1 MKMLLTLGLMMG
13 VMTSTSFAGQETR
26 NGGDGVYID
35 GQIVL
40 RDFLEGEGLTKVK
53 DNNAFLKTA
62 PNFIKIIRKI
72 GEQDRDLAVALY
84 SAIDD
89 STIWTTNNQ
98 LPLLPDTETTTYERK
113 ADVQIAIRDKDNIYI
128 SLPAYNKTDKAYLL
142 LHEAVHLIAKGTG
155 AKKHFNV
162 RAIVRYI
169 KENIDSFNTYEI
181 KEYLDEKFY
190 SNLSD
195 VISYDNEALIS
206 VLMDKKGSLENK
218 CQLASFSLYK
228 KGNVYRLFEIFSPE
242 VINCLNEE
250 KTSHY
255 FKLEMERKHS
265 GIVGQIAKF
274 STVEPKKR
282 IIKNKK
288 YQEEKL
294 LCEKNTSA
302 EIKKQI
308 DEVYS
313 AYEKLRR
320 DQMDIV
326 AELEKE
332 EDPAKKMY
340 LKLVLEELRDVEYDL
355 ERHSFMWGRS
365 IESVLRLK
373 DQYESNVKKCREANY
388 I

>member
-26 NGGDGVYID
+26 NGGDGVYKD

-53 DNNAFLKTA
+53 DNDEFLKTA
-62 PNFIKIIRKI
+62 PNFMKIIRKI
-72 GEQDRDLAVALY
+72 GEKNRHLAVALY
-84 SAIDD
+84 AAIDD
-89 STIWTTNNQ
+89 SKIWTTNNQ

-169 KENIDSFNTYEI
+169 KENMNSFNTYEI
-181 KEYLDEKFY
+181 TEYLDEKFY
-190 SNLSD
+190 SNLSS
-195 VISYDNEALIS
+195 VISYDSDALIS
-206 VLMDKKGSLENK
+206 VLIDQKGSFENR
-218 CQLASFSLYK
+218 CQLASFSLYRD
-228 KGNVYRLFEIFSPE
+228 NVYRLFQIFSPE
-242 VINCLNEE
+242 LLDCLKPEE
-250 KTSHY
+250 NFY
-255 FKLEMERKHS
+255 NYRREIMRRHS
-265 GIVGQIAKF
+265 GIQGDMTRF
-274 STVEPKKR
+274 SEVEPKKR

-294 LCEKNTSA
+294 LCEANTNI

-308 DEVYS
+308 NAIFS
-313 AYEKLRR
+313 AYEKFDKEQEDLNKEFER
-320 DQMDIV
+320 
-326 AELEKE
+326 E
-332 EDPAKKMY
+332 EDPARKMY
-340 LKLVLEELRDVEYDL
+340 LKLASREMREAQYEL
-355 ERHSFMWGRS
+355 ERYGYMWGRS
-365 IESVLRLK
+365 IDSVLRLK
-373 DQYESNVKKCREANY
+373 NKYENNVKKCREAGY